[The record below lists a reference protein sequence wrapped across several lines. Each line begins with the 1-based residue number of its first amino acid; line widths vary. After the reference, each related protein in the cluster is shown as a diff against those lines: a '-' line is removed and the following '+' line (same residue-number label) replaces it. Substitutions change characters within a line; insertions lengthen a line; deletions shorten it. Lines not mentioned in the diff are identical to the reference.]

1 MRLLAKVF
9 AGPLLALA
17 GVNHFRMPRAYE
29 AIMPEYLPAHRELVA
44 ASGIAETAAAVAT
57 MHPRTRR
64 AGGVLGIAT
73 LLAIFPAN
81 VHMALHPE
89 RYRKTPPAA
98 LYARLPFQALF
109 IWLVWRATLADDA

>member
-17 GVNHFRMPRAYE
+17 GANHFRMPRAYE
-29 AIMPEYLPAHRELVA
+29 AIMPDYLPAHRELVA

-81 VHMALHPE
+81 VHMAVHAE
-89 RYRKTPPAA
+89 RYRRIPRWA
-98 LYARLPFQALF
+98 LWLRLPIQGA
-109 IWLVWRATLADDA
+109 IIAQVWRASRD